1 MDPVNLAFYG
11 LVCGTLAAFSPS
23 LGSRATRAAVGVIVG
38 LIASTLLPFLKSLAG
53 L

>member
-11 LVCGTLAAFSPS
+11 LVCGTLAAFAPNF
-23 LGSRATRAAVGVIVG
+23 GSKGMRAAIGVVVGV
-38 LIASTLLPFLKSLAG
+38 IASTLLPFLKGMMG

>member
-23 LGSRATRAAVGVIVG
+23 LGSRATRVVVGVIVG
-38 LIASTLLPFLKSLAG
+38 LIASTLLPLLKGALG

>member
-11 LVCGTLAAFSPS
+11 LVCGTLAAYAPS
-23 LGSRATRAAVGVIVG
+23 FGSRAARAVVGVVVG
-38 LIASTLLPFLKSLAG
+38 LIASALLPQLKSLAG